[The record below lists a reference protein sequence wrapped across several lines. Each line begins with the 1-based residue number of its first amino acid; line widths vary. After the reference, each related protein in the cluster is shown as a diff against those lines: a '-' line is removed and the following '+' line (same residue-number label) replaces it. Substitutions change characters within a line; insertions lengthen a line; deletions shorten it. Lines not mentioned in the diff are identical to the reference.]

1 MFQNLKSIPLDEVF
15 RLFAE
20 YNTDT
25 REYKVN
31 LGIGLCHDKDGKL
44 YQLQSVKKAYK
55 NVNVD
60 DFSYAPIWGNLE
72 YLKHSADLI
81 LHAYDPDKLAMQ
93 ASTGGSHALR
103 LIADLLTKDGEY
115 KNLLIGKPS
124 WNNHLALF
132 KNMNIEQFDHLDNK
146 WTKASLKNYI
156 QAAESAKPWTILLL
170 HGWRAHNPTG
180 INLDKK
186 ELVQLI
192 PYLQKHN
199 IYLIVDFAYFWLGES
214 IGEAREWLQLI
225 YDNLNDFAVTFSYSK
240 NAGLYEMRTGLLFIK
255 TEHKH
260 IVESQLRQLCRESVS
275 NSPGI
280 GQEMIA
286 DLLKN
291 EKTEWLGELEA
302 MRKNCERSRD
312 LLVWKLPSEFSY
324 LGDCAGLFGLLH
336 LSHEQIDNLKTEYG
350 IYMLSNGR
358 INFTG
363 ITEENV
369 DYVVKAISSIL

>member
-1 MFQNLKSIPLDEVF
+1 MFQNLNPIPLDEIF

-20 YNTDT
+20 YTADP
-25 REYKVN
+25 RENKVN
-31 LGIGLCHDKDGKL
+31 LGIGLCHDTYGKL
-44 YQLQSVKKAYK
+44 YQLESVKKAYS

-60 DFSYAPIWGNLE
+60 DFSYAPIWGNPE
-72 YLKHSADLI
+72 YLKRSADLI
-81 LHAYDPDKLAMQ
+81 FDIYDPDKLAMQ

-103 LIADLLTKDGEY
+103 LIADLLMKDDEY
-115 KNLLIGKPS
+115 KNILIGTPS

-132 KNMNIEQFDHLDNK
+132 KNMNIDQFDHLDTG
-146 WTKASLKNYI
+146 WTKASLENYI
-156 QAAESAKPWTILLL
+156 QAVESAKPWTILLL

-180 INLDKK
+180 INLDKE
-186 ELVQLI
+186 ELLLLI

-214 IGEAREWLQLI
+214 IVEAREWLQLI
-225 YDNLNDFAVTFSYSK
+225 YDNLNDFALTFSYSK

-255 TEHKH
+255 TEHKQ

-275 NSPGI
+275 TSPGI
-280 GQEMIA
+280 GQEMVV

-291 EKTEWLGELEA
+291 QKEERLSELES
-302 MRKNCERSRD
+302 MRLSCENAKM

-324 LGDCAGLFGLLH
+324 LMNCAGLFWLLA
-336 LSHEQIDNLKTEYG
+336 LSKEQIDNLKKEFG

-363 ITEENV
+363 ITKENV
-369 DYVVKAISSIL
+369 AYVVKAICSIL